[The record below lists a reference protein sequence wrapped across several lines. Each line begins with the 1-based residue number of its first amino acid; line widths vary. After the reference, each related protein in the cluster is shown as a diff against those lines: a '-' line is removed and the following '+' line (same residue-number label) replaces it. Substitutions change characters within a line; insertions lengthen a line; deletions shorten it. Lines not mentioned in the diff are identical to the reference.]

1 MANYPIS
8 KTQKMVL
15 DALNLTANDFSDADR
30 IFADHGIVVSSKR
43 VGRATEPVVSR
54 LASHGGGWNP
64 GGDGEEYTV
73 NYKSIDLAPIS
84 QWMK

>member
-54 LASHGGGWNP
+54 LASHGGGWNV
-64 GGDGEEYTV
+64 GGDGES
-73 NYKSIDLAPIS
+73 YKISYKGIDLTAIS
-84 QWMK
+84 HWMK